1 MLLTCRLLQG
11 QQSAPYCTAWLV
23 PKTLLALVQDERQSP
38 QAEVKCNRAIHGS
51 FKNIHPKAAVKL
63 GSLISGIC

>member
-11 QQSAPYCTAWLV
+11 QQSPPYCTAWLV
-23 PKTLLALVQDERQSP
+23 PKILFTVVQDEMGSP

-51 FKNIHPKAAVKL
+51 VKNIHPKGL
-63 GSLISGIC
+63 SHC